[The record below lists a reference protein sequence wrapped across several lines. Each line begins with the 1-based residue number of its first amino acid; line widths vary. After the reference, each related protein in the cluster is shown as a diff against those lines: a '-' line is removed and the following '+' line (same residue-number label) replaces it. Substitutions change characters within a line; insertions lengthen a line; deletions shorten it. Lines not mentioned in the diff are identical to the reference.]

1 MPRKTQ
7 KPVKYDTI
15 VRGTNDYIPVTFQRQ
30 VWVDPETGDPLSEPI
45 FVPFDLTGRL
55 AIMTV
60 KAKEYDGLHTSN
72 DWQIELKDESTPPS
86 NIDRTIENGPLSPWD
101 GDWLWRITIDCDDPT
116 EGAEGPVDKKYHWEN
131 NYQGMYGM
139 NPKEGR
145 VVFRI
150 TKKMT
155 MVKPG
160 TYYFDV
166 RIMEKMQKQ
175 IGMVRES
182 RDWAPIIG
190 TFEIQGTPTNR
201 SAVFDWVDL
210 TDTEE
215 GMYH

>member
-45 FVPFDLTGRL
+45 LVPFDLTGRL

-60 KAKEYDGLHTSN
+60 KKKEYDGTYDSK
-72 DWQIELKDESTPPS
+72 DWQKELMDQSTPTS
-86 NIDRTIENGPLSPWD
+86 DIDRTLEDSPLSPWD
-101 GDWLWRITIDCDDPT
+101 QDYLWRITIDCDDPT
-116 EGAEGPVDKKYHWEN
+116 EGAAGPTDKKYHWEN

-139 NPKEGR
+139 SPKEGR

-155 MVKPG
+155 MIKPG
-160 TYYFDV
+160 VYYFDV

-175 IGMVRES
+175 IGMIRES
-182 RDWAPIIG
+182 RDWSPVLG

-201 SAVFDWVDL
+201 SAVYDWIDI
-210 TDTEE
+210 TNTEE
-215 GMYH
+215 GMNQ